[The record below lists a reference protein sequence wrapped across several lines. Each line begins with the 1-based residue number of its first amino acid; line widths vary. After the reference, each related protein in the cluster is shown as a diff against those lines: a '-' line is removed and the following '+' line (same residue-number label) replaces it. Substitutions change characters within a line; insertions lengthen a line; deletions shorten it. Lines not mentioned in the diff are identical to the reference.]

1 MTDDSAPTPP
11 TATPHAVGEEKQAAR
26 ISRRWPLISSISAV
40 VLVAALGAIIA
51 YRAGNLPFQFDTEWM
66 AEVIEHRSPF
76 WEVPALLM
84 DFIGGGVVGVF
95 VVPIAVVVLLC
106 LLRRFWAAAYFVVA
120 TVLSAGVVQLLKNLF
135 ERPRPADI
143 LVTADLGSFPSGH
156 VANAATMAVVIG
168 LIVRRT
174 WVWIVGVV
182 YAVLMMLS
190 RTYLGAHWLSDTVG
204 GLILGAGA
212 AILVWAPFA
221 YVLHR
226 ERHGTAGFPRLAK
239 R

>member
-1 MTDDSAPTPP
+1 MTDHSVPTSPTPD
-11 TATPHAVGEEKQAAR
+11 AAAEEKQAAK
-26 ISRRWPLISSISAV
+26 ISRRWPLISSIAAV
-40 VLVAALGAIIA
+40 VLVATLGAIIA
-51 YRAGNLPFQFDTEWM
+51 YRAGNLPFEFDTEWM

-84 DFIGGGVVGVF
+84 DFIGGGVVGIF

-106 LLRRFWAAAYFVVA
+106 VLRRFRAAAYFVVA
-120 TVLSAGVVQLLKNLF
+120 TVLSAGLVQLLKNLF
-135 ERPRPADI
+135 ERPRPEDI

-156 VANAATMAVVIG
+156 VANAATMAVVVG

-174 WVWIVGVV
+174 WVWVAGVV
-182 YAVLMMLS
+182 YTVLMMLS
-190 RTYLGAHWLSDTVG
+190 RTYLGAHWVSDTVG
-204 GLILGAGA
+204 GLILGAGV

-221 YVLHR
+221 YALHR
-226 ERHGTAGFPRLAK
+226 ERHGTADSPRMAP

>member
-1 MTDDSAPTPP
+1 M
-11 TATPHAVGEEKQAAR
+11 
-26 ISRRWPLISSISAV
+26 
-40 VLVAALGAIIA
+40 LG
-51 YRAGNLPFQFDTEWM
+51 
-66 AEVIEHRSPF
+66 V
-76 WEVPALLM
+76 
-84 DFIGGGVVGVF
+84 
-95 VVPIAVVVLLC
+95 
-106 LLRRFWAAAYFVVA
+106 
-120 TVLSAGVVQLLKNLF
+120 GVVQLLKNLF
-135 ERPRPADI
+135 ERPRPADM

-156 VANAATMAVVIG
+156 VANAATMAVVVG